1 MTAFEAARQE
11 EQARLEAYQRLA
23 MEQVDHYAAKQGL
36 SPDEHQDLRGM
47 LGGAE
52 DMRVKDLDV
61 PPDR

>member
-1 MTAFEAARQE
+1 MTAFETARQE
-11 EQARLEAYQRLA
+11 EQARLEDYQRLA
-23 MEQVDHYAAKQGL
+23 LEQVDTYAAREGL
-36 SPDEHQDLRGM
+36 SQEEHEDLRGM